1 MENENKNEEL
11 EKVDLPEEESEV
23 ETPAPVDYPAEILNL
38 IRSTEDD
45 AALREALGDYHEND
59 IAAAMGEMTPEERE
73 RLLGVL
79 GNEAMSEVL
88 AYSEDAGEYLEEMD
102 AGVAASLSDVCA
114 VELDNT
120 PGAAADMVSLFAR
133 EGLSLAY
140 LYTFLYKE
148 RPVMVFRTDDAAKA
162 KTILESGGLCC
173 FNW

>member
-1 MENENKNEEL
+1 MIQQLSVFMENRTGILSAVLDILKQ
-11 EKVDLPEEESEV
+11 
-23 ETPAPVDYPAEILNL
+23 AEIQLYAISIADTADYGICRIICDNPS
-38 IRSTEDD
+38 R
-45 AALREALGDYHEND
+45 ARQAL
-59 IAAAMGEMTPEERE
+59 
-73 RLLGVL
+73 
-79 GNEAMSEVL
+79 
-88 AYSEDAGEYLEEMD
+88 MD
-102 AGVAASLSDVCA
+102 AGVAAALSDVCA